1 MSTPGS
7 SKARK
12 ALEERKP
19 RATAAVKRAAAEAL
33 GEVKVF
39 DAGISQEDALELRH
53 LYPASFFIPNIGQ
66 EKATLPLK
74 DYTGGIV
81 VGAFFGGNGVGKTTA
96 LAISLV
102 GLCCGKMQ
110 VNRFYDDWKVFD
122 WADGIRFVQRRA
134 LKVRL
139 ICHQTAMAEDGN
151 LYQTLLHWFPKGWVT
166 WHKQQKSYFCAA
178 EVRNPADPSVL
189 LATIQVRTFDQ
200 DTDAHRGDTLDVI
213 FSDEPFPKKHYS
225 ENVGRLR
232 RDGILWIFCTPLE
245 VGGWMK
251 DQLHGRHDVHFTQAT
266 IWDNCADWHP
276 DPSLIGKTR
285 GVLPKANIERQLK
298 EWDLEGPEVRRAR
311 ELGEFTHLA
320 GQVLKEWNDAVHVCE
335 PFQIPSSWPVYR
347 VMDPSNGGK
356 PDFVSWWA
364 QSPDDEL
371 FCIAEYPSG
380 RWIDETKK
388 PGPSVRAACAEF
400 REVEEHF
407 REQVVY
413 SHADPAL
420 WKFQQRS
427 ATLDTGISVTMASEF
442 LREGFRFSAA
452 QNDPKIGLTKLR
464 ELLYYDITKPVEKGN
479 RPRLRVFRFNWW
491 TGKPI
496 LNTSTAPGQWCF
508 KKSVM
513 GKGNETSFTSSVE
526 DEWKDPVDCMRYLAT
541 CLRPFKAVERENR
554 LAERREEVRISRS
567 ARW

>member
-1 MSTPGS
+1 M
-7 SKARK
+7 KQ
-12 ALEERKP
+12 
-19 RATAAVKRAAAEAL
+19 V
-33 GEVKVF
+33 
-39 DAGISQEDALELRH
+39 DIDELRYQ
-53 LYPASFFIPNIGQ
+53 YPGSFFIPNIGQ

-110 VNRFYDDWKVFD
+110 LHRFYDDWKVFD
-122 WADGIRFVQRRA
+122 WADGIRSVQRRA

-151 LYQTLLHWFPKGWVT
+151 LYQTLLAWFPKGWVT
-166 WHKQQKSYFCAA
+166 WHKQMKSYFCQAD
-178 EVRNPADPSVL
+178 VRNPADPDVL

-213 FSDEPFPKKHYS
+213 MSDEPFPKKHYS

-251 DQLHGRHDVHFTQAT
+251 DQLHGRSDVHFTQAT

-276 DPSLIGKTR
+276 DPVLIGKTR
-285 GVLPKANIERQLK
+285 GVLLKANIDRQLK
-298 EWDLEGPEVRRAR
+298 EWELEGPEVRRAR

-320 GQVLKEWNDAVHVCE
+320 GQVLKEWNDSVHVIE
-335 PFQIPSSWPVYR
+335 PFMIPKTWPVYR

-364 QSPDDEL
+364 QSPEDR
-371 FCIAEYPSG
+371 FYCIAEYPAG
-380 RWIDETKK
+380 RWQDETKRS
-388 PGPSVRAACAEF
+388 GESVRKACENF
-400 REVEEHF
+400 REIEEPF
-407 REQVVY
+407 RQQVVY
-413 SHADPAL
+413 SFADPAL
-420 WKFQQRS
+420 WKFQSRS
-427 ATLDTGISVTMASEF
+427 GQAAVTGVATGLAIEF
-442 LREGFRFSAA
+442 AKEGFKFVEAN
-452 QNDPKIGLTKLR
+452 NDPKVGLTKLR
-464 ELLYYDITKPVEKGN
+464 ELLQYDPLKPVEGEN
-479 RPRLRVFRFNWW
+479 RPKLQVFRFNYW

-496 LNTSTAPGQWCF
+496 QNTAAAPGQWCY
-508 KKSVM
+508 KKSNI
-513 GKGNETSFTSSVE
+513 GKGNGTSFTSAVE
-526 DEWKDPVDCMRYLAT
+526 EEWKDPVDCMRYLAT
-541 CLRPFKAVERENR
+541 KISPFKQVQSFENR
-554 LAERREEVRISRS
+554 FASKAKAVRVNRS